1 MGKKRDKTVLV
12 IIPTGDYAER
22 LKLDGIL
29 QYAQEKSGARWN
41 LNLDIGRTVGRRLRR
56 NGELHYDGIIAYIQ
70 SENERQTILSY
81 ALPTVLIEDL
91 LPPTSLPHNRR
102 VVNIVCDHRAE
113 GRTAARYFLDRHY
126 RNFAFVG
133 TETNTA
139 WGNLRREGFETE
151 LGESGLS
158 CSCYRNGDD
167 LENWLARLPK
177 PCALF
182 AVRDLRARQV
192 LTAAGNVG
200 LSIPQDLA
208 ILGVDNDEILCKTS
222 LPTLSSIPTFDR
234 SLGYAA
240 GRALNQIFLGKT
252 KGGVIE
258 TRHSQVVTRHSTD
271 VDAID
276 DPFVAHALVWIRKH
290 LGEKLDARTIAI
302 GTNYSAKLLVQRTRQ
317 ALGIT
322 LSEAVRRTRLA
333 TARELLANTSQSV
346 AEIATACGF
355 ANISHLSLRITEATG
370 LTPLAYRRQHQ
381 IIHDKDTLSASHA

>member
-41 LNLDIGRTVGRRLRR
+41 LNLDIGGTVGRHLRR
-56 NGELHYDGIIAYIQ
+56 KDNLHYDGIIAYIQ
-70 SENERQTILSY
+70 SEGERRTILDND
-81 ALPTVLIEDL
+81 LPTVLIEDL
-91 LPPTSLPHNRR
+91 LPPSSLPNGKH
-102 VVNIVCDHRAE
+102 VVSIVCDHRAE
-113 GRTAARYFLDRHY
+113 GRTAARYFLERHY

-139 WGNLRREGFETE
+139 WSNLRREGFETE
-151 LGESGLS
+151 LGESGLA
-158 CSCYRNGDD
+158 CNCYRNGDD

-192 LTAAGNVG
+192 LTAAGNAG

-208 ILGVDNDEILCKTS
+208 VLGVDNDEILCKTS

-240 GRALNQIFLGKT
+240 GRALNQLFLART

-258 TRHSQVVTRHSTD
+258 TRHSQVITRHSTD
-271 VDAID
+271 GDAID
-276 DPFVAHALVWIRKH
+276 DPFVAKALVWIRKH
-290 LGEKLDARTIAI
+290 LDEKLDAKTIAAGI
-302 GTNYSAKLLVQRTRQ
+302 SYSAKPLVQRTRQ
-317 ALGIT
+317 TLGIT
-322 LSEAVRRTRLA
+322 LSEAVRRTRVA
-333 TARELLANTSQSV
+333 AARELLANTTLSV
-346 AEIATACGF
+346 SEIAATCGF
-355 ANISHLSLRITEATG
+355 ANLSHLSLRITEATG
-370 LTPLAYRRQHQ
+370 LSPLDYR
-381 IIHDKDTLSASHA
+381 KKFLS